1 MVSGQWSMVNAQ
13 KGSLYLHMTQS
24 GTTTTYNLT
33 DISKVHF
40 AGNTMDIVTAGG
52 TDSYAY
58 TPLNTGTVS
67 SDPDPQ
73 VDYTNGFGTDGSY
86 EAPSQDANGYYL
98 IDNGG
103 KLFWLAEQVNNGTGA
118 TYNAKLTADIDLENR
133 AWTPMGSA
141 ANTHGGEFDGQ
152 SHSITGL
159 SVNTNAQ
166 YTAFIGYHNGTTS
179 VHDFSLAGNVTYTGN
194 TGDHC
199 VAGVIAFNVGVNT
212 VEDIIC
218 SVNIE
223 TPNATANV
231 RIAGIV
237 AREDNAGTINRCT
250 YSGTNNGYGTAM
262 QVAGIVGMAG
272 TSGNNMKVTNC
283 LFTGTLKATNTG
295 AYVGGIA
302 GYIGKSGTS
311 FKNCLSVGSYDV
323 PSGATRTG
331 ALIGAGNGN
340 VTATT
345 FSNCYILT
353 DQPEKGTSSGISA
366 TISYTAVN
374 DAQLANGTITAAL
387 GDNWAQGAAT
397 PYPSDPNAQPA
408 DHTHSFVNGFCTDAA
423 CTAPYE
429 AAAQDG
435 EGYYLIDNGGKLFWL
450 AQQVN
455 SGAGTAYD
463 AKLTADIDLENRTW
477 TPMGDDTNQHKGEFD
492 GQGFSITGLN
502 IAADAAM
509 TRAAFIGYH
518 GGTKDV
524 HSFRIAGTV
533 TASGTAENN
542 YAAGVVAYSVGV
554 HNIQDIWCSVN
565 VTNLSTGVVAL
576 RMAGVVT
583 KAESSTINRCVYD
596 GTLTG
601 EGTNSQAAGIL
612 GWPNANNT
620 TVSNCLFIGTLTS
633 TGTGNNSAY
642 MGGIVG
648 YSPSTRSGLVLAN
661 NLSAGTLNSPS
672 EATRT
677 GALSGRNTTAVSS
690 FTNNYIL
697 SGQPVAG
704 SASGST
710 PSATQVTAAEIADG
724 TVVANLGSEWV
735 QNGDTPVPL
744 PFGPTT
750 HTHTYVNGFCTDA
763 ACTEPYQPAIKDT
776 DDYYVISN
784 GGKLFWFA
792 QQVNDGTGTK
802 YNAKL
807 TADIDLENRAWT
819 PMGNNTNQF
828 YGAFDGQGHSIT
840 NLNVESADQYV
851 GFIGVHNYDANLNT
865 DIVNFKLYGNV
876 KYTGTGET
884 SDWVAGVVAWDYG
897 VHKMQDVWSYVNI
910 ETPNALSTVSYPRV
924 GGVVGQ
930 VSKSSNSFD
939 RCVYAGTINAG
950 NAAYIGGVVAYPASS
965 VAAKVSNCLFV
976 GTIKSTRT
984 DAYIGGIVSYSN
996 TTASSW
1002 TNNLAVGSFE
1012 LASGS
1017 TRAGVF
1023 GGYANKKSYNNNYV
1037 CLGNGLDKAY
1047 GSGTPA
1053 VPDGVTGVAIT
1064 EVTAAELTDG
1074 TLPARLSSLNWSQGT
1089 NYPIPGDYS
1098 TITEDDM
1105 TVDGIKYA
1113 ITSDNTVEVT
1123 YPNDATPSSS
1133 NPCTYSGSITIP
1145 ASITIKGNTYNVTGI
1160 GDYAFHYANVT
1171 SLTLPEGITKLGYKA
1186 IYQTKL
1192 TEITVPNSVTLM
1204 DYEALGYN
1212 KQLVTIRFGENI
1224 AANTW
1229 GDKLC
1234 IYGDHKYEVYM
1245 NCNAVPAL
1253 RSYTF
1258 DFTGANVHVRPTM
1271 YSAFKADAVWSTY
1284 DIIGDLWIEYTYDD
1298 LQTMI
1303 ANTPVP
1309 SGDVVGSDPGCYTPA
1324 SVQALADAIAA
1335 ASALDNTATLE
1346 QLNTAISSI
1355 INASDALQTVEL
1367 QEGYY
1372 AIENIYK
1379 PYALYGDANTADT
1392 QGLKLETPYDASK
1405 EKFFFKLTRQ
1415 GGNWLI
1421 QSVDNG
1427 MYVGTIIDASSA
1439 TSANKYISL
1448 TTDPDNEQII
1458 TWVAGGAFKIQG
1470 IYNGSTTLPYA
1481 YYNYGAMTRDCTDS
1495 ETRIRWHFHPAEPGK
1510 YPLEFNLENGR
1521 VRGFV
1526 HDFEYTASDASKIST
1541 YKKNPPARLDQ
1552 PVPATVFWT
1561 RNASST
1567 AQYITWSTDATFADA
1582 TTVEVDNNIASYEI
1596 YNLNPGNTYYYKV
1609 TATVGGAETELLSST
1624 FTTTGTV
1631 RMIKAEGI
1639 SNIRDLGGWNTA
1651 SGNPIA
1657 YGKIYRGAAFKT
1669 TTITP
1674 EGIATMRDVGIKAEL
1689 DLRDGSQDG
1698 SMSASLLGSD
1708 VDYYRTNLAQT
1719 ASLMTGLTGSKDKY
1733 IASFNY
1739 VLNCVK
1745 NDKPVYF
1752 HCEIGRDRTGTL
1764 AFLIHGV
1771 LGVSKS
1777 DLYKDFEL
1785 TNFSNLNTPCSK
1797 GQLDEVFTM
1806 IEALD
1811 GATLEDKFYTY
1822 LTTEFGVSAADLDEF
1837 RTKMLGLSDMLTAPE
1852 AQAIITTETANGATV
1867 VDLSA
1872 YTFDPAIT
1880 AADLAAEGNIMV
1892 IVPDA
1897 SSVDGQNIIHN
1908 GVCQSLVIT
1917 DKAAF
1922 DPGMSFTATTATY
1935 VKTLADGG
1943 WYSAVLPY
1951 EFEIPEGVQVA
1962 GNASVSGT
1970 VITFEDFTGTVAAN
1984 TPFIYRKENGGNI
1997 AFNTTNAEIAVA
2009 SDLVSGQLIGTY
2021 AGLPVGS
2028 ATGKLI
2034 LNNEGSAFGV
2044 ATETASIPPFRAYI
2058 NASVGASATF
2068 TIFIDDDP
2076 TGIESYEDVTEKKSQ
2091 SVYDISGRRIPGE
2104 KAAVKGIIITEGK
2117 KILK

>member
-1 MVSGQWSMVNAQ
+1 MVSVQWSMVNAQ

-73 VDYTNGFGTDGSY
+73 VDYTNGFGTDDSY

-118 TYNAKLTADIDLENR
+118 THNAKLTANIDLENR

-141 ANTHGGEFDGQ
+141 ANTHGGELDGQ
-152 SHSITGL
+152 GHSITGL

-194 TGDHC
+194 TADHC
-199 VAGVIAFNVGVNT
+199 VAGVIAFNAGVNT
-212 VEDIIC
+212 VEDIVC

-237 AREDNAGTINRCT
+237 AREESAGTINRCT

-272 TSGNNMKVTNC
+272 AAGNNMKVSNC

-311 FKNCLSVGSYDV
+311 FKNCLSAGSYDV

-340 VTATT
+340 VTAST

-353 DQPEKGTSSGISA
+353 GQPEKGTSSGISA

-374 DAQLANGTITAAL
+374 DAQLANGTITTAL
-387 GDNWAQGAAT
+387 GDNWAQGPAT
-397 PYPSDPNAQPA
+397 PYPSDPDAQPA
-408 DHTHSFVNGFCTDAA
+408 
-423 CTAPYE
+423 
-429 AAAQDG
+429 
-435 EGYYLIDNGGKLFWL
+435 
-450 AQQVN
+450 
-455 SGAGTAYD
+455 
-463 AKLTADIDLENRTW
+463 
-477 TPMGDDTNQHKGEFD
+477 GD
-492 GQGFSITGLN
+492 
-502 IAADAAM
+502 
-509 TRAAFIGYH
+509 
-518 GGTKDV
+518 
-524 HSFRIAGTV
+524 
-533 TASGTAENN
+533 
-542 YAAGVVAYSVGV
+542 
-554 HNIQDIWCSVN
+554 
-565 VTNLSTGVVAL
+565 
-576 RMAGVVT
+576 
-583 KAESSTINRCVYD
+583 
-596 GTLTG
+596 
-601 EGTNSQAAGIL
+601 
-612 GWPNANNT
+612 
-620 TVSNCLFIGTLTS
+620 
-633 TGTGNNSAY
+633 
-642 MGGIVG
+642 
-648 YSPSTRSGLVLAN
+648 
-661 NLSAGTLNSPS
+661 
-672 EATRT
+672 
-677 GALSGRNTTAVSS
+677 
-690 FTNNYIL
+690 
-697 SGQPVAG
+697 
-704 SASGST
+704 
-710 PSATQVTAAEIADG
+710 
-724 TVVANLGSEWV
+724 
-735 QNGDTPVPL
+735 
-744 PFGPTT
+744 
-750 HTHTYVNGFCTDA
+750 THTYVNGFCTDDG
-763 ACTEPYQPAIKDT
+763 CTAPYEEAVQDGEG
-776 DDYYVISN
+776 YYLIDN

-807 TADIDLENRAWT
+807 TTDIDLENRAWT

-851 GFIGVHNYDANLNT
+851 GFIGVHNYDSSLNT
-865 DIVNFKLYGNV
+865 DIVNFKLYGKV

-897 VHKMQDVWSYVNI
+897 VHKMQDVWSYVDI
-910 ETPNALSTVSYPRV
+910 ETPNASSTASYPRI

-930 VSKSSNSFD
+930 VSKSSNAFD

-965 VAAKVSNCLFV
+965 VAAKVSNCLFA
-976 GTIKSTRT
+976 GTIKSSRT

-1037 CLGNGLDKAY
+1037 YLGNGLNKAY

-1074 TLPARLSSLNWSQGT
+1074 TLPDRLSSMNWSQGT
-1089 NYPIPGDYS
+1089 NYPIPGDFS

-1105 TVDGIKYA
+1105 IVDGIKYA

-1145 ASITIKGNTYNVTGI
+1145 ASITIKGHTYNVTSI

-1171 SLTLPEGITKLGYKA
+1171 SLTLPEGIVKLGYKA

-1212 KQLVTIRFGENI
+1212 RQLVTIRFGENI

-1495 ETRIRWHFHPAEPGK
+1495 ETRIQWHFHPAEPGK

-1561 RNASST
+1561 RDASST

-1822 LTTEFGVSAADLDEF
+1822 LTTEFGISTADLDEF

-1922 DPGMSFTATTATY
+1922 DPGISFTATTATY

-1984 TPFIYRKENGGNI
+1984 TPFIYRKDNGGDI
-1997 AFNTTNAEIAVA
+1997 AFNTTNAEIAVT

-2021 AGLPVGS
+2021 TGLPVGS

-2076 TGIESYEDVTEKKSQ
+2076 TGIENYEDVTEKKSQ
-2091 SVYDISGRRIPGE
+2091 SIYDISGRRIPGE

>member
-1 MVSGQWSMVNAQ
+1 MTTLLMTLGASAQ
-13 KGSLYLHMTQS
+13 KGSFYLHLSQS
-24 GTTTTYNLT
+24 GTITSYNLA

-40 AGNTMDIVTAGG
+40 GGNTMDIVTAGG

-58 TPLNTGTVS
+58 SPLNTATVS
-67 SDPDPQ
+67 TDPDPQ
-73 VDYTNGFGTDGSY
+73 LDYTNGFGTDGSY
-86 EAPSQDANGYYL
+86 EAPSQDDSGYYL

-103 KLFWLAEQVNNGTGA
+103 KLFWLAQQVNNGAGA
-118 TYNAKLTADIDLENR
+118 TFNAKLTADIDLENR
-133 AWTPMGSA
+133 AWTPMGTASYK
-141 ANTHGGEFDGQ
+141 HEGEFDGQ
-152 SHSITGL
+152 GHSITGL
-159 SVNTNAQ
+159 NVNTNAQ

-179 VHDFSLAGNVTYTGN
+179 VHDFTIAGSVTYTGN
-194 TGDHC
+194 TADHC
-199 VAGVIAFNVGVNT
+199 VAGVIAFNAGINT
-212 VEDIIC
+212 VEDIVC

-237 AREDNAGTINRCT
+237 AREESAGTINRCT

-272 TSGNNMKVTNC
+272 AAGNNMKVSNC

-311 FKNCLSVGSYDV
+311 FKNCLSAGSYEV

-345 FSNCYILT
+345 FDNCYILT
-353 DQPEKGTSSGISA
+353 GQPEKGSSSGISA

-387 GDNWAQGAAT
+387 GDNWIQGAAT
-397 PYPSDPNAQPA
+397 PCPHDPAAQPSG
-408 DHTHSFVNGFCTDAA
+408 HTHTFVNGFCTDAT
-423 CTAPYE
+423 CTAPYQE
-429 AAAQDG
+429 PTKDS
-435 EGYYLIDNGGKLFWL
+435 EDYYLIDNGGKLFWL

-455 SGAGTAYD
+455 EGTGAAYN
-463 AKLTADIDLENRTW
+463 AKLTADIDLENRLW
-477 TPMGDDTNQHKGEFD
+477 TPMGDDTNKHTGIFD
-492 GQGFSITGLN
+492 GQGHSITGLN
-502 IAADAAM
+502 VQADA
-509 TRAAFIGYH
+509 TVKFVGFIGYH
-518 GGTKDV
+518 NGTNDICNFK
-524 HSFRIAGTV
+524 I
-533 TASGTAENN
+533 SGN
-542 YAAGVVAYSVGV
+542 VVGEGATGSHFISGLVGQSSGN
-554 HNIQDIWCSVN
+554 HKIQDVWCSVN
-565 VTNLSTGVVAL
+565 VSGPTGTGQARVSGLVVNAQ
-576 RMAGVVT
+576 G
-583 KAESSTINRCVYD
+583 STINRCVYD
-596 GTLTG
+596 GTVNGYATDLQT
-601 EGTNSQAAGIL
+601 TGIL
-612 GWPNANNT
+612 GWADANNT
-620 TVSNCLFIGTLTS
+620 TVSNCLFAGRLVS
-633 TGTGNNSAY
+633 TGTGNGSAY

-648 YSPSTRSGLVLAN
+648 YSPSTRSGLVFAN
-661 NLSAGTLNSPS
+661 NLSIGTLDSPS
-672 EATRT
+672 GATRT
-677 GALSGRNTTAVSS
+677 GAISGRNTTDVNS

-697 SGQPVAG
+697 QGQPIAG
-704 SASGST
+704 TASRGIPT
-710 PSATQVTAAEIADG
+710 ATEVTTAELADG
-724 TVVANLGSEWV
+724 TVTTNLGSEWV

-744 PFGPTT
+744 PFGSAT

-763 ACTEPYQPAIKDT
+763 ACTEPYQPAIKDA
-776 DDYYVISN
+776 DGSYAISN

-802 YNAKL
+802 YNLKL
-807 TADIDLENRAWT
+807 TADIDLENRPWT
-819 PMGNNTNQF
+819 PMGNSTNQF

-851 GFIGVHNYDANLNT
+851 GFIGVHNYDSSLNT
-865 DIVNFKLYGNV
+865 DIVNFKLYGKV

-897 VHKMQDVWSYVNI
+897 VHKMQDVWSYVDI
-910 ETPNALSTVSYPRV
+910 ETSNASSTASYPRI
-924 GGVVGQ
+924 GGIVGQ
-930 VSKSSNSFD
+930 VSKSSNAFD

-965 VAAKVSNCLFV
+965 VAAKVSNCLFA

-984 DAYIGGIVSYSN
+984 DAFIGGIISYSN

-1017 TRAGVF
+1017 TKAGVF

-1037 CLGNGLDKAY
+1037 YLGNGLNKAY
-1047 GSGTPA
+1047 GSGTPD

-1074 TLPARLSSLNWSQGT
+1074 TLPDRLSSMNWSQGT
-1089 NYPIPGDYS
+1089 NYPIPGDFS

-1105 TVDGIKYA
+1105 IVDGIKYV

-1145 ASITIKGNTYNVTGI
+1145 ASITIKGHTYNVTSI
-1160 GDYAFHYANVT
+1160 GDYAFHFAPVT

-1212 KQLVTIRFGENI
+1212 KQLVTIRFGKNI

-1258 DFTGANVHVRPTM
+1258 DFSGANVHVRPTM
-1271 YSAFKADAVWSTY
+1271 YSAFKADAVWSQY
-1284 DIIGDLWIEYTYDD
+1284 DIIGDLWIDYTYAD

-1309 SGDVVGSDPGCYTPA
+1309 SGAAVGTDPGCYTPA
-1324 SVQALADAIAA
+1324 SVQALSDAIAA
-1335 ASALDNTATLE
+1335 ASALDETATLE
-1346 QLNTAISSI
+1346 QLNTAINGI
-1355 INASDALQTVEL
+1355 IIASDNLQTNEL

-1372 AIENIYK
+1372 AIENMYK
-1379 PYALYGDANTADT
+1379 PYALYGNAATADT
-1392 QGLKLETPYDASK
+1392 EGLKLETPYDASK

-1421 QSVDNG
+1421 QSVETG
-1427 MYVGTIIDASSA
+1427 MYVGTIIGATSA
-1439 TSANKYISL
+1439 TSSDKYISL
-1448 TTDPDNEQII
+1448 TAGPDNEQII

-1470 IYNGSTTLPYA
+1470 LFNGSATLPYA
-1481 YYNYGAMTRDCTDS
+1481 YYNYGAKTRNCTDS
-1495 ETRIRWHFHPAEPGK
+1495 ETRIHWHFHPAEPGK
-1510 YPLEFNLENGR
+1510 YPLDFNLENGR

-1526 HDFEYTASDASKIST
+1526 HDFEYTASDASKVST

-1567 AQYITWSTDATFADA
+1567 AQQVTWSTSSTFADA
-1582 TTVEVDNNIASYEI
+1582 TTVSVDNSNASYEI
-1596 YNLNPGNTYYYKV
+1596 YNLIPGKTYYYKV
-1609 TATVGGAETELLSST
+1609 TATVGGAETELINSS
-1624 FTTTGTV
+1624 FTTSGQV
-1631 RMIKAEGI
+1631 RMIKADGI
-1639 SNIRDLGGWNTA
+1639 SNIRDLGGWPTE
-1651 SGNPIA
+1651 SGYTVN
-1657 YGKIYRGAAFKT
+1657 YGKIFRGAAFKS

-1674 EGIATMRDVGIKAEL
+1674 EGIATMLDVGLKAEL

-1698 SMSASLLGSD
+1698 SVSASPLGSG
-1708 VDYYRTNLAQT
+1708 VEYYRTNLAQT

-1797 GQLDEVFTM
+1797 TQLDEVFTM

-1811 GATLEDKFYTY
+1811 GATLEEKFRTY
-1822 LTTEFGVSAADLDEF
+1822 LTTEFGISSDDIDAF
-1837 RTKMLGLSDMLTAPE
+1837 RAKMLNLPQE
-1852 AQAIITTETANGATV
+1852 ITIGATGY
-1867 VDLSA
+1867 S
-1872 YTFDPAIT
+1872 
-1880 AADLAAEGNIMV
+1880 
-1892 IVPDA
+1892 
-1897 SSVDGQNIIHN
+1897 
-1908 GVCQSLVIT
+1908 
-1917 DKAAF
+1917 
-1922 DPGMSFTATTATY
+1922 TY
-1935 VKTLADGG
+1935 VSEQAL
-1943 WYSAVLPY
+1943 V
-1951 EFEIPEGVQVA
+1951 IPEGVTAYGITGLDGTEVELTQLSGSVLATNEPVILAGEAGTSYFLLASDDTGSSIA
-1962 GNASVSGT
+1962 GNLLVG
-1970 VITFEDFTGTVAAN
+1970 TGT
-1984 TPFIYRKENGGNI
+1984 
-1997 AFNTTNAEIAVA
+1997 
-2009 SDLVSGQLIGTY
+2009 
-2021 AGLPVGS
+2021 
-2028 ATGKLI
+2028 TGKSIGENEAYVLY
-2034 LNNEGSAFGV
+2034 NNEG
-2044 ATETASIPPFRAYI
+2044 TAVFRIAGAMTLPAHKAYLP
-2058 NASVGASATF
+2058 AAVVGGAGAKEYTLGGL
-2068 TIFIDDDP
+2068 
-2076 TGIESYEDVTEKKSQ
+2076 TGINNAQAPNLESQTYFDLQ
-2091 SVYDISGRRIPGE
+2091 GR
-2104 KAAVKGIIITEGK
+2104 KVAAPQKGQLYIVNGK
-2117 KILK
+2117 KVLY

>member
-1 MVSGQWSMVNAQ
+1 MKKMLFRFFVLVFVFVNVNAQ
-13 KGSLYLHMTQS
+13 KGSLYLHMSQS
-24 GTTTTYNLT
+24 GTNTTYNLA

-40 AGNTMDIVTAGG
+40 AGSTMDIVTASA

-58 TPLNTGTVS
+58 SPLNTGKVS

-86 EAPSQDANGYYL
+86 EAPSQDTDGYYL

-103 KLFWLAEQVNNGTGA
+103 KLFWLAQQVNNGAGA
-118 TYNAKLTADIDLENR
+118 AFNAKLTADIDLENR
-133 AWTPMGSA
+133 LWTPIGSA
-141 ANTHGGEFDGQ
+141 ATPHAGEFDGQ
-152 SHSITGL
+152 GHSITGL
-159 SVNTNAQ
+159 NVNTNVQ
-166 YTAFIGYHNGTTS
+166 YTAFIGDHNATTS
-179 VHDFSLAGNVTYTGN
+179 VHDFSLAGSVTYTGN
-194 TGDHC
+194 TADHC
-199 VAGVIAFNVGVNT
+199 VAGVIAFNAGVNT
-212 VEDIIC
+212 VEDIVC

-237 AREDNAGTINRCT
+237 AREESAGTINRCT

-272 TSGNNMKVTNC
+272 AAGNNMKVSNC

-311 FKNCLSVGSYDV
+311 FKNCLSAGSYDV

-340 VTATT
+340 VTAST

-353 DQPEKGTSSGISA
+353 GQPEKGTSSGISA

-387 GDNWAQGAAT
+387 GDNWAQGPAT
-397 PYPSDPNAQPA
+397 PYPSDPDAQPA
-408 DHTHSFVNGFCTDAA
+408 GDTHTYVNGFCTDDG

-429 AAAQDG
+429 EAAQDG

-455 SGAGTAYD
+455 SGAGTDYN
-463 AKLTADIDLENRTW
+463 AKLTADIDLENRAW
-477 TPMGDDTNQHKGEFD
+477 TPMGDNTNQHKGEFC

-502 IAADAAM
+502 VQADASLNYVG
-509 TRAAFIGYH
+509 FIGYH
-518 GGTKDV
+518 SGTKDIYNFKISGNV
-524 HSFRIAGTV
+524 VGAGT
-533 TASGTAENN
+533 SGAH
-542 YAAGVVAYSVGV
+542 YISGLVAQSSDN
-554 HNIQDIWCSVN
+554 HKIQDIWCSVD
-565 VTNLSTGVVAL
+565 VSGPTGTSEARVSGLVVNAQ
-576 RMAGVVT
+576 G
-583 KAESSTINRCVYD
+583 STINRCVYD
-596 GTLTG
+596 GTVNGYATSLQT
-601 EGTNSQAAGIL
+601 TGIL
-612 GWPNANNT
+612 GWADANNT
-620 TVSNCLFIGTLTS
+620 TVSNCLFAGKLIS
-633 TGTGNNSAY
+633 TGTGNGSAY

-648 YSPSTRSGLVLAN
+648 YSPSTRSGLVFSN
-661 NLSAGTLNSPS
+661 NLSIGTLDSPS
-672 EATRT
+672 DATRT
-677 GALSGRNTTAVSS
+677 GALAGRNTTDVSS

-697 SGQPVAG
+697 QGQPIAG
-704 SASGST
+704 TASRGIPT
-710 PSATQVTAAEIADG
+710 ATEVTTAELADG
-724 TVVANLGSEWV
+724 TVTANLGSEWV

-744 PFGPTT
+744 PFGSAT

-776 DDYYVISN
+776 DGYYLIDN

-792 QQVNDGTGTK
+792 QQVNDGTGTN
-802 YNAKL
+802 YNLKL
-807 TADIDLENRAWT
+807 TADIDLENRPWT
-819 PMGNNTNQF
+819 PMGNSTNQF

-851 GFIGVHNYDANLNT
+851 GFIGVHNYDSSLNT
-865 DIVNFKLYGNV
+865 DIVNFKLYGKV

-897 VHKMQDVWSYVNI
+897 VHKMQDVWSYVDI
-910 ETPNALSTVSYPRV
+910 ETPNASSTASYPRI
-924 GGVVGQ
+924 GGIVGQ
-930 VSKSSNSFD
+930 VSKSSNAFD
-939 RCVYAGTINAG
+939 RCVYAGTINAD

-965 VAAKVSNCLFV
+965 VAAKVSNCLFA

-984 DAYIGGIVSYSN
+984 DAYIGGIISYSN

-1037 CLGNGLDKAY
+1037 YLGNGLNKAY
-1047 GSGTPA
+1047 GSGTPD

-1074 TLPARLSSLNWSQGT
+1074 SLPDRLSSMNWSQGT
-1089 NYPIPGDYS
+1089 NYPIPGDFS

-1105 TVDGIKYA
+1105 IVDGIKYA

-1145 ASITIKGNTYNVTGI
+1145 AAITIKGHTYNVTGI

-1234 IYGDHKYEVYM
+1234 IYGDHTYEVYM
-1245 NCNAVPAL
+1245 NCNAVPTL

-1258 DFTGANVHVRPTM
+1258 DFSGANVHVRPTM
-1271 YSAFKADAVWSTY
+1271 YSAFKADAVWSQY
-1284 DIIGDLWIEYTYDD
+1284 NIIGDLWIDYTYAD

-1309 SGDVVGSDPGCYTPA
+1309 SGAEVGSDPGCYTPA
-1324 SVQALADAIAA
+1324 SVQALSDAIAA
-1335 ASALDNTATLE
+1335 ASALDETATLE
-1346 QLNTAISSI
+1346 QLNTAINGI
-1355 INASDALQTVEL
+1355 IIASDNLQTNEL

-1372 AIENIYK
+1372 AIENMYK
-1379 PYALYGDANTADT
+1379 PYALYGNAATADT
-1392 QGLKLETPYDASK
+1392 EGLKLETPYDASK

-1427 MYVGTIIDASSA
+1427 MYVGTIIGASSA
-1439 TSANKYISL
+1439 TSGGKYISL
-1448 TTDPDNEQII
+1448 TADPDNEQVI
-1458 TWVAGGAFKIQG
+1458 TWVAPGAFKMQG
-1470 IYNGSTTLPYA
+1470 IFDGSTTLPYA
-1481 YYNYGAMTRDCTDS
+1481 YYNYCAVTRDCTDS
-1495 ETRIRWHFHPAEPGK
+1495 ETRIHWHFHPAEPGK
-1510 YPLEFNLENGR
+1510 YPLDFNLENGR

-1526 HDFEYTASDASKIST
+1526 HDFEYTASDASKVST

-1561 RNASST
+1561 RDATST
-1567 AQYITWSTDATFADA
+1567 AQQLTWSTSATFADA
-1582 TTVEVDNNIASYEI
+1582 TTVSVDNRDASYEI
-1596 YNLNPGNTYYYKV
+1596 YNLIPGKTYYYKV
-1609 TATVGGAETELLSST
+1609 TATVGGAETELLSSS
-1624 FTTTGTV
+1624 FTTSGQV
-1631 RMIKAEGI
+1631 RMIKADGI
-1639 SNIRDLGGWNTA
+1639 SNIRDLGGWPTE
-1651 SGNPIA
+1651 SGNTIA
-1657 YGKIYRGAAFKT
+1657 YGKIYRGAAFKS

-1674 EGIATMRDVGIKAEL
+1674 EGIATMLDVGLKAEL

-1698 SMSASLLGSD
+1698 SVSASPLGSG
-1708 VDYYRTNLAQT
+1708 VEYHRTNLAQT

-1797 GQLDEVFTM
+1797 TQLDEVFTM

-1811 GATLEDKFYTY
+1811 GVTLEDKFRTY
-1822 LTTEFGVSAADLDEF
+1822 LTTEFGISSDDIDAF
-1837 RTKMLGLSDMLTAPE
+1837 RAKMLNLPQEITIGATGYSTYVSDKALVIPTGVTAYGITGIDGTEVELTQLSGTVLAANEPVILAGEADMKYYLIASDDAGSSIAGNLLEGTGTTGKSIGENEAYVLYNNEGTAVFRIAGAMTLPAHE
-1852 AQAIITTETANGATV
+1852 AYLPAAVVGGAGAKEFSLGDITSIKSAANGA
-1867 VDLSA
+1867 
-1872 YTFDPAIT
+1872 
-1880 AADLAAEGNIMV
+1880 N
-1892 IVPDA
+1892 
-1897 SSVDGQNIIHN
+1897 GQSYYDMQ
-1908 GVCQSLVIT
+1908 GR
-1917 DKAAF
+1917 K
-1922 DPGMSFTATTATY
+1922 
-1935 VKTLADGG
+1935 
-1943 WYSAVLPY
+1943 
-1951 EFEIPEGVQVA
+1951 
-1962 GNASVSGT
+1962 
-1970 VITFEDFTGTVAAN
+1970 VAA
-1984 TPFIYRKENGGNI
+1984 P
-1997 AFNTTNAEIAVA
+1997 
-2009 SDLVSGQLIGTY
+2009 Q
-2021 AGLPVGS
+2021 
-2028 ATGKLI
+2028 
-2034 LNNEGSAFGV
+2034 
-2044 ATETASIPPFRAYI
+2044 
-2058 NASVGASATF
+2058 
-2068 TIFIDDDP
+2068 
-2076 TGIESYEDVTEKKSQ
+2076 KSQ
-2091 SVYDISGRRIPGE
+2091 IYIVG
-2104 KAAVKGIIITEGK
+2104 GK
-2117 KILK
+2117 KVLY

>member
-1 MVSGQWSMVNAQ
+1 MKKMLFRFFVLVFVFVNVNAQ
-13 KGSLYLHMTQS
+13 KGSLYLHMSQS
-24 GTTTTYNLT
+24 GTNTTYNLA

-40 AGNTMDIVTAGG
+40 AGSTMDIVTASA

-58 TPLNTGTVS
+58 SPLNTGKVS

-86 EAPSQDANGYYL
+86 EAPSQDTDGYYL

-103 KLFWLAEQVNNGTGA
+103 KLFWLAQQVNNGAGA
-118 TYNAKLTADIDLENR
+118 AFNAKLTADIDLENR
-133 AWTPMGSA
+133 LWTPMGSA
-141 ANTHGGEFDGQ
+141 ATPHAGEFDGQ
-152 SHSITGL
+152 GHSITGL
-159 SVNTNAQ
+159 NVNTNVQ
-166 YTAFIGYHNGTTS
+166 YTAFIGDHNATTS
-179 VHDFSLAGNVTYTGN
+179 VHDFSLAGSVTYTGN
-194 TGDHC
+194 TADHC
-199 VAGVIAFNVGVNT
+199 VAGVIAFNAGVNT
-212 VEDIIC
+212 VEDIVC

-237 AREDNAGTINRCT
+237 AREESAGTINRCT

-272 TSGNNMKVTNC
+272 AAGNNMKVSNC

-311 FKNCLSVGSYDV
+311 FKNCLSAGSYDV

-340 VTATT
+340 VTAST

-353 DQPEKGTSSGISA
+353 GQPEKGTSSGISA

-374 DAQLANGTITAAL
+374 DAQLANGSVTAAL
-387 GDNWAQGAAT
+387 GDNWAQGPAT
-397 PYPSDPNAQPA
+397 PYPSDPDAQPA
-408 DHTHSFVNGFCTDAA
+408 GDTHTYVNGFCTDAG

-429 AAAQDG
+429 EAAQDG

-455 SGAGTAYD
+455 SGAGTDYD
-463 AKLTADIDLENRTW
+463 AKLTADIDLENRAW

-502 IAADAAM
+502 VAADAAM

-524 HSFRIAGTV
+524 HSFRIAGIV

-565 VTNLSTGVVAL
+565 VTNLSTELVAL
-576 RMAGVVT
+576 RMAGIVT

-648 YSPSTRSGLVLAN
+648 YSPSTRSGLVFAN
-661 NLSAGTLNSPS
+661 NLSAGTLTSPAD
-672 EATRT
+672 ATRT

-697 SGQPVAG
+697 SGQPIAG

-724 TVVANLGSEWV
+724 TAAANLGSEWV

-744 PFGPTT
+744 PFGSAT

-763 ACTEPYQPAIKDT
+763 ACTEPYQPAIKDA
-776 DDYYVISN
+776 DGSYAISN

-802 YNAKL
+802 YNLKL
-807 TADIDLENRAWT
+807 TADIDLENRPWT

-851 GFIGVHNYDANLNT
+851 GFIGVHNYDSSLNT
-865 DIVNFKLYGNV
+865 DIVNFKLYGKV

-897 VHKMQDVWSYVNI
+897 VHKMQDVWSYVDI
-910 ETPNALSTVSYPRV
+910 ETPNASSTASYPRI

-930 VSKSSNSFD
+930 VSKSSNAFD

-965 VAAKVSNCLFV
+965 VAAKVSNCLFA

-1017 TRAGVF
+1017 TKAGVF

-1037 CLGNGLDKAY
+1037 YLGNGLNKAY
-1047 GSGTPA
+1047 GSGTPD

-1064 EVTAAELTDG
+1064 EVAAAELTDG
-1074 TLPARLSSLNWSQGT
+1074 TLPDRLSTMNWSQGT
-1089 NYPIPGDYS
+1089 NYPIPGDFS

-1105 TVDGIKYA
+1105 IVDGIKYA

-1145 ASITIKGNTYNVTGI
+1145 ASITIKGHTYNVTGI

-1171 SLTLPEGITKLGYKA
+1171 SLTLPEGIVKLGYKA

-1234 IYGDHKYEVYM
+1234 IYGDHTYEVYM
-1245 NCNAVPAL
+1245 NCNAVPTL

-1258 DFTGANVHVRPTM
+1258 DFSGANVHVRPTM
-1271 YSAFKADAVWSTY
+1271 YSAFKADAVWSQY
-1284 DIIGDLWIEYTYDD
+1284 NIIGDLWIDYTYAD

-1309 SGDVVGSDPGCYTPA
+1309 SGAEVGSDPGCYTPA
-1324 SVQALADAIAA
+1324 SVQALSDAIAA
-1335 ASALDNTATLE
+1335 ASALDETATLE
-1346 QLNTAISSI
+1346 QLNTAINGI
-1355 INASDALQTVEL
+1355 IIASDNLQTNEL

-1372 AIENIYK
+1372 AIENMYK
-1379 PYALYGDANTADT
+1379 PYALYGNAATADT
-1392 QGLKLETPYDASK
+1392 EGLKLETPYDASK

-1427 MYVGTIIDASSA
+1427 MYVGTIIGASSA
-1439 TSANKYISL
+1439 TSGGKYISL
-1448 TTDPDNEQII
+1448 TADPDNEQVI
-1458 TWVAGGAFKIQG
+1458 TWVAGGAFKMQG
-1470 IYNGSTTLPYA
+1470 IFNGSTTLPYA
-1481 YYNYGAMTRDCTDS
+1481 YYNYGAVTRDCTDS
-1495 ETRIRWHFHPAEPGK
+1495 ETRIHWHFHPAEPGK
-1510 YPLEFNLENGR
+1510 YPLDFNLENGR

-1526 HDFEYTASDASKIST
+1526 HDFEYTASDASKVST

-1561 RNASST
+1561 RDATST
-1567 AQYITWSTDATFADA
+1567 AQQLTWSTSATFADA
-1582 TTVEVDNNIASYEI
+1582 TTVSVDNRDASYEI
-1596 YNLNPGNTYYYKV
+1596 YNLIPGKTYYYKV
-1609 TATVGGAETELLSST
+1609 TATVGGAETELLSSS
-1624 FTTTGTV
+1624 FTTSGQV
-1631 RMIKAEGI
+1631 RMIKADGI
-1639 SNIRDLGGWNTA
+1639 SNIRDLGGWPTE
-1651 SGNPIA
+1651 SGNTIA
-1657 YGKIYRGAAFKT
+1657 YGKIYRGAAFKS

-1674 EGIATMRDVGIKAEL
+1674 EGIATMLDVGLKAEL

-1698 SMSASLLGSD
+1698 SVSASPLGSG
-1708 VDYYRTNLAQT
+1708 VEYYRTNLAQT

-1797 GQLDEVFTM
+1797 TQLDEVFTM

-1811 GATLEDKFYTY
+1811 GVTLEDKFRTY
-1822 LTTEFGVSAADLDEF
+1822 LTTEFGISSDDIDAF
-1837 RTKMLGLSDMLTAPE
+1837 RAKMLNLPQE
-1852 AQAIITTETANGATV
+1852 ITIGATGYSTYV
-1867 VDLSA
+1867 SDKA
-1872 YTFDPAIT
+1872 
-1880 AADLAAEGNIMV
+1880 
-1892 IVPDA
+1892 
-1897 SSVDGQNIIHN
+1897 
-1908 GVCQSLVIT
+1908 LVIPT
-1917 DKAAF
+1917 
-1922 DPGMSFTATTATY
+1922 GVTAYGVTGI
-1935 VKTLADGG
+1935 DGTE
-1943 WYSAVLPY
+1943 VELT
-1951 EFEIPEGVQVA
+1951 QL
-1962 GNASVSGT
+1962 SGT
-1970 VITFEDFTGTVAAN
+1970 VLAANEPVILAGEADTKYYLIASDDAGSSIAGNLLEGTGT
-1984 TPFIYRKENGGNI
+1984 
-1997 AFNTTNAEIAVA
+1997 
-2009 SDLVSGQLIGTY
+2009 
-2021 AGLPVGS
+2021 
-2028 ATGKLI
+2028 TGKSIGENEAYVLY
-2034 LNNEGSAFGV
+2034 NNEG
-2044 ATETASIPPFRAYI
+2044 TAVFRIAGAMTLPAHKAYLPAAVVGGAGAKEFSIGDI
-2058 NASVGASATF
+2058 
-2068 TIFIDDDP
+2068 
-2076 TGIESYEDVTEKKSQ
+2076 TGIKSAANGQSSMLNGQSYYDLQGRKVAAPQKSQ
-2091 SVYDISGRRIPGE
+2091 IYIVG
-2104 KAAVKGIIITEGK
+2104 GK
-2117 KILK
+2117 KVLY